1 MLHRRASAL
10 LLCLLSVT
18 ALASGLSPA
27 ERRIADAAERRQE
40 AAIELLARAVD
51 IDSPTEDLAGVRA
64 VGDLFAAEL
73 RGIGM
78 QVEWID
84 MPPEMKRAGHL
95 VARSHG
101 RHGKRVLM
109 LGHLDTVLSGERF
122 RREGQRGYGTG
133 IDDMKGGLVVMLLA
147 LQSLH
152 DAGMLADARVDVM
165 LTGDEE
171 DAGSPLSVSREPM
184 LALARKGDVVLGFEA
199 AYEGTI
205 TIGRRGAGAW
215 TLETRGQTGHS
226 SQIFSAEKGSAAV
239 FEAARILEAFHAELS
254 GERYLTINP
263 SLIVGGT
270 TARIDGFAG
279 RAEGKNN
286 VIPPV
291 AQVLG
296 DIRFISLE
304 QEKATRE
311 RMQAIVARHHPGTSA
326 SIVFDESYPA
336 MTPTPGNQKLLHALD
351 AVSRELGQGGVE
363 ALDPSRRGA
372 GDIGFVAHL
381 LPGLDGLGS
390 AGGANAHAAGEYTD
404 LGSIVPMAQRTA
416 VLLHRLT
423 R

>member
-1 MLHRRASAL
+1 MLHRLPSVL
-10 LLCLLSVT
+10 LLSLLSAT
-18 ALASGLSPA
+18 ACASGLSPI
-27 ERRIADAAERRQE
+27 ERRIADAAERRE
-40 AAIELLARAVD
+40 GASIELLARAVD
-51 IDSPTEDLAGVRA
+51 IDSPTEDLRGVRA
-64 VGDLFAAEL
+64 VGELFAAEF
-73 RGIGM
+73 RGLGM

-95 VARSHG
+95 VARSQG

-122 RREGQRGYGTG
+122 RREGQRAYGTG

-152 DAGMLADARVDVM
+152 DADLLRDARIDVM

-171 DAGSPLSVSREPM
+171 DAGSPLAGSRGPM
-184 LALARKGDVVLGFEA
+184 LALAHKGDVVLGFEA

-215 TLETRGQTGHS
+215 TLETRGATGHS
-226 SQIFSAEKGSAAV
+226 SQIFSEDKGSGAI
-239 FEAARILEAFHAELS
+239 FEAARILDAFHTELR

-263 SLIVGGT
+263 SLVVGGT
-270 TARIDGFAG
+270 VAGIDGFNG
-279 RAEGKNN
+279 SAEGKNN
-286 VIPPV
+286 VIPPI

-304 QEKATRE
+304 QERSARE
-311 RMQAIVARHHPGTSA
+311 RMEAIVARHYPGASA
-326 SIVFDESYPA
+326 SIRFDESYPA
-336 MTPTPGNQKLLHALD
+336 MTPTPGNEKLLRQLD
-351 AVSRELGQGGVE
+351 SASRDLGQGGVE
-363 ALDPSRRGA
+363 ALDPGKRGA
-372 GDIGFVAHL
+372 GDIGFVSHL

-390 AGGANAHAAGEYTD
+390 AGGANAHASGEYTD
-404 LGSIVPMAQRTA
+404 LASIVPMAQRTA